1 MTGCGRP
8 PPVHA
13 RPFGCNM
20 MKRITRLAALLALVV
35 TMVTDGSV
43 NQKQLCT
50 TDGGDGLCAAYYMQT
65 VRIRKLHLVRPDLI
79 LFPVSY
85 ETLC

>member
-1 MTGCGRP
+1 
-8 PPVHA
+8 
-13 RPFGCNM
+13 M
-20 MKRITRLAALLALVV
+20 MKRITRFAALLALVV
-35 TMVTDGSV
+35 TMVADGSV
-43 NQKQLCT
+43 NQKQPCT

-65 VRIRKLHLVRPDLI
+65 VHIRKLHLVRPDLI